1 MKACRLSLATA
12 AAAFSDE
19 EKKMAAEKASGES
32 EEGSL
37 ALTVEE
43 RETLGG
49 LDSRLFGFLNIREDG
64 ARMKTLLG
72 KAVHC
77 YESLILKA
85 EGKVESDFFCQL
97 GHFNLLL
104 EDYSKGND
112 VSKCGLWEEKLT
124 IIGLELWLGM

>member
-72 KAVHC
+72 KLLLVNC
-77 YESLILKA
+77 CLKA
-85 EGKVESDFFCQL
+85 LEPYFSS
-97 GHFNLLL
+97 HFM
-104 EDYSKGND
+104 
-112 VSKCGLWEEKLT
+112 T
-124 IIGLELWLGM
+124 